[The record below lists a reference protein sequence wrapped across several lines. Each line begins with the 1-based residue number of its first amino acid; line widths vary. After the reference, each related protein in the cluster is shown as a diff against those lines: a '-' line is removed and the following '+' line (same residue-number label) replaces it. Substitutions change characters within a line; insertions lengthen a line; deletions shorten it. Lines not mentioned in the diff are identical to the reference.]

1 MLDLVDHLRSRGIR
15 WLVQQ
20 EVFRLVSQQ
29 QEQASLQL
37 EKQLVL
43 GLRRQELGL
52 ALEPAPQQL
61 VQEQTLRQ
69 QACLAQR
76 QERLQL
82 S

>member
-1 MLDLVDHLRSRGIR
+1 M
-15 WLVQQ
+15 QQ
-20 EVFRLVSQQ
+20 EVFRPVSQQ
-29 QEQASLQL
+29 QEQVSLQL

-61 VQEQTLRQ
+61 VQEQ

-82 S
+82 SLLVPSSQQLS